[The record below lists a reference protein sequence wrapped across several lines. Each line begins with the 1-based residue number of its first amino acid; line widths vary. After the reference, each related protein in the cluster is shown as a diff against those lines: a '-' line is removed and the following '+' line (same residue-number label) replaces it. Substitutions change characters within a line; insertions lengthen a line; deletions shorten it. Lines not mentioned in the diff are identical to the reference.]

1 MNKTGSNEAALF
13 SEIPIIIN
21 NENDIIAQGQGK
33 KSISI
38 LNDKFCEEQ
47 AFPYFFPKGKVGYKA
62 PQDIPISPAR

>member
-38 LNDKFCEEQ
+38 LNDKFCEEH
-47 AFPYFFPKGKVGYKA
+47 FLIFFLWAKSAIRLLKIF
-62 PQDIPISPAR
+62 Q